1 MVKIDAISSLHVLE
15 LLSDEISMNI
25 FNAIA
30 KNVTNSENL
39 MQLLNLTRK
48 QYYDRSSRLLKI
60 GLIRR
65 KKCQFNLTSFGQLVR
80 HSQLKIESA
89 FKHSSALTMID
100 VVESDSGMSDE
111 VQKSLIDKLIDY
123 PEIKT
128 IVLNGRMNRSINR

>member
-1 MVKIDAISSLHVLE
+1 MNSVPVS
-15 LLSDEISMNI
+15 LSDEISMNI

-30 KNVTNSENL
+30 KDVTNSENL

-65 KKCQFNLTSFGQLVR
+65 KKCQFNLTSFGQLYD

-89 FKHSSALTMID
+89 FKHSSALRMID
-100 VVESDSGMSDE
+100 
-111 VQKSLIDKLIDY
+111 
-123 PEIKT
+123 
-128 IVLNGRMNRSINR
+128 